1 MNFHLD
7 LRISG
12 FLNVIVVII
21 THQATERVDLC
32 DVVIAVSTRHDSNRL
47 RVLVCDTSNEDSV
60 IIQSLRTTVSR
71 DLDFCTG
78 DVRYL
83 KVQDDVVTRSLFTG
97 VSCGRIVVNVV
108 QDTGNARAVDLD
120 IRLEIVYVLAEE
132 IFSRVDISIGDKRQV
147 GFTSSSR
154 AIADFTR
161 VLAPEIRVSISCS
174 YLLKWMSKSLKLV
187 ISPPLVAPT

>member
-12 FLNVIVVII
+12 LLNVIVV
-21 THQATERVDLC
+21 TNQATESVDLC
-32 DVVIAVSTRHDSNRL
+32 NVVISVSTRHDSNRL
-47 RVLVCDTSNEDSV
+47 RVLVCDTSNKNTV

-71 DLDFCTG
+71 DLDFCAG

-83 KVQDDVVTRSLFTG
+83 KVQDDVVTGSLFTG

-120 IRLEIVYVLAEE
+120 IGLEIIYVLAEE